1 MRTNQKSYPENTKRP
16 RTSNRHILLASM
28 TKSGEGMK
36 KRQNGNKGVPA
47 FKDKEAYQREIDLEQ
62 ERMRRK
68 KTLDALKKSEEREAQ
83 EKAGQGNLFTP
94 KQRG

>member
-1 MRTNQKSYPENTKRP
+1 
-16 RTSNRHILLASM
+16 
-28 TKSGEGMK
+28 MK
-36 KRQNGNKGVPA
+36 KRQNGNKGIPA

-83 EKAGQGNLFTP
+83 EKAARRIYSHRNKGGDLD
-94 KQRG
+94 